1 MSEELPMSMT
11 VSRFLKYVL
20 GDLEKAP
27 IYLEEARLLELLK
40 VPSIHVQFYTLDEPI
55 KPLELPIVWQQKY
68 WHQDVLRRRK
78 LKEKHDLE
86 RLACNR
92 MRENIQRA
100 MKHFMRPP
108 YSLPEKLAES
118 TVERMVINKDVS
130 LLKTIGINME
140 ELNEAEWQAAHDY
153 IEMLKQRNL

>member
-108 YSLPEKLAES
+108 YGLSEKLAES
-118 TVERMVINKDVS
+118 TVEQMIVNRKNCEEI
-130 LLKTIGINME
+130 LKAIGITVE
-140 ELNEAEWQAAHDY
+140 ELNDAEWQAA
-153 IEMLKQRNL
+153 